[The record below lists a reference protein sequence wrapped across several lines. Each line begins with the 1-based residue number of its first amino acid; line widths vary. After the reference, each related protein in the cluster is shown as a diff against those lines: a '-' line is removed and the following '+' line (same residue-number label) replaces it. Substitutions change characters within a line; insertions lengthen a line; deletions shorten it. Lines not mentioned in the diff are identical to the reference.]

1 VARLCHQDQP
11 RALRALAASICR
23 TAGYWEPDEPRGS
36 RPVLRERGGETPP
49 RHSILESDFNH
60 WFALQGRTL
69 TRFLTLACDQASR
82 RPSTTLATGACRRR
96 RQGGTATEIVKARHA
111 NLPIF
116 VSVLAT
122 QSERPPTSDSVL
134 LIPPCRLHR
143 QELDRRSFSQDRKS
157 KQSVLPIRGNLVA
170 KGRNRQSVSP
180 PAIHGASGPTPQ
192 HLVYVSQSK

>member
-1 VARLCHQDQP
+1 MQRTIPFSPLAP
-11 RALRALAASICR
+11 RFGNENSRRFCLPCLICPSHAPVAASDVLRIHSE
-23 TAGYWEPDEPRGS
+23 TLMSPAFG
-36 RPVLRERGGETPP
+36 RPV
-49 RHSILESDFNH
+49 
-60 WFALQGRTL
+60 
-69 TRFLTLACDQASR
+69 DQASR
-82 RPSTTLATGACRRR
+82 RPSTTLATSACRRR

-143 QELDRRSFSQDRKS
+143 QELDRRRFSQDRKS
-157 KQSVLPIRGNLVA
+157 KQLVLPIRGNLVA